1 MTFSPATWLYEL
13 SRHDGKS
20 GDEHSPDLGYAV
32 AGRIGTPA
40 GLAAETAAGML
51 QARKKKA
58 SNTAPPNLLG
68 I

>member
-13 SRHDGKS
+13 SRHGGKS

-32 AGRIGTPA
+32 AGRIGPI
-40 GLAAETAAGML
+40 GLAPEAAAGTL
-51 QARKKKA
+51 QARKEKA
-58 SNTAPPNLLG
+58 ANTAPPNLLR